1 MLCTRRDRSHNPS
14 PTNKLALITM
24 GLESKL
30 VRKSYYYHMFGV
42 FQLTAL
48 HGHRSNVSRLQRF
61 MHQEIHSLLMY
72 IYLTLI

>member
-1 MLCTRRDRSHNPS
+1 MLCTRHDRSHNP

-24 GLESKL
+24 GLEPKL
-30 VRKSYYYHMFGV
+30 VRKNYHYRMFGV

-61 MHQEIHSLLMY
+61 MG
-72 IYLTLI
+72 